1 MGRVSFFCYIIKLVV
16 HRRLCRYFAST
27 AGNLSRRFATLRLGG
42 GRPLFVRLRLPPLPK
57 RESLPQRGKRERLIL
72 LRNRLLKIFIFY
84 FLDKT
89 AYIIKAV
96 NKQNKLA
103 FPCGESGIC
112 ERSEQMT
119 REVFRRRGEVVAKRR
134 ERS

>member
-1 MGRVSFFCYIIKLVV
+1 MLQILAGLCYQPPS
-16 HRRLCRYFAST
+16 A
-27 AGNLSRRFATLRLGG
+27 ATPLLRLD
-42 GRPLFVRLRLPPLPK
+42 GRQPLSSLRDTSPRRRTPPLRQTSSATSPEAGEPTPK
-57 RESLPQRGKRERLIL
+57 GKARKVL

-119 REVFRRRGEVVAKRR
+119 REVFHRRGEVSRSDERGHKRK
-134 ERS
+134 

>member
-1 MGRVSFFCYIIKLVV
+1 MLPTSIGGYAATSPRRQATSLV
-16 HRRLCRYFAST
+16 ASRH
-27 AGNLSRRFATLRLGG
+27 S
-42 GRPLFVRLRLPPLPK
+42 
-57 RESLPQRGKRERLIL
+57 PQRGKRERLIL

-103 FPCGESGIC
+103 FPCGVGSPDGRGGRRSLTERGRPPPRRSGIC